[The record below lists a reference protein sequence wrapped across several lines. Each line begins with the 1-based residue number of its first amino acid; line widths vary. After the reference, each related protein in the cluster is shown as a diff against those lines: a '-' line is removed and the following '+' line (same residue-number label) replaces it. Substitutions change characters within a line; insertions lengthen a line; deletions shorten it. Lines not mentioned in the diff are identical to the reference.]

1 MSKLFLYIIYMKTNQ
16 NINQNSNLKNQKLFS
31 SSNQSQNI
39 SNTALKRKRKP
50 YKKRHPKSKEDN
62 DKLSHSK
69 IKFLLNEEEN
79 FLYFFN
85 NDINIKEYFNNEKN
99 QKKSQTEKTNLI
111 ETNKPNNLQVKQGTL
126 TTDNSDKYNSFF
138 SDDFSFSEEDEKIK
152 NEREKIISEMSKN
165 LSNDNALEI
174 LPDFDIFDY
183 SKMIDIKNNDEDNL
197 FEKNKNGTKPIYNI
211 ENVSTNLTEG
221 SYQSIQLIKKSN
233 KTNTDRRNKFNR
245 KGYMAKYD
253 KSKCT
258 NRFIE
263 KSRSRSRKNHK
274 I

>member
-1 MSKLFLYIIYMKTNQ
+1 MKTNQ

-62 DKLSHSK
+62 GKLSQSNYK
-69 IKFLLNEEEN
+69 ILLNEEEN

-111 ETNKPNNLQVKQGTL
+111 EPNKPNNLEVKQDTL

-138 SDDFSFSEEDEKIK
+138 SDDFSFSEEDENLK

-165 LSNDNALEI
+165 MADDKVLVI

-183 SKMIDIKNNDEDNL
+183 SKMIQIKNDDEDYL
-197 FEKNKNGTKPIYNI
+197 SEKEKNETKPIYDI
-211 ENVSTNLTEG
+211 ENVSTHFTEG
-221 SYQSIQLIKKSN
+221 SYQGIQLIKKAN

-245 KGYMAKYD
+245 KGYMGKYD
-253 KSKCT
+253 KSKST

-263 KSRSRSRKNHK
+263 RSRSRENHK